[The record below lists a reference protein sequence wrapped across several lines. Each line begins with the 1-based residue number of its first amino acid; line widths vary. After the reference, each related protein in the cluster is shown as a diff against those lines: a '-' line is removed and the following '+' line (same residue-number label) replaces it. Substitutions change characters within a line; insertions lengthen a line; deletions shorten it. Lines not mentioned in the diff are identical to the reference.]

1 MDSSSY
7 SLPSSHFNPEISYK
21 GTPYSGQIS
30 SIQGSEGPVRRS
42 VASSQAIFSPLLEV
56 GVALLDSGAASLLDS
71 GAASLLELGGNTPYR
86 RTIMLEENG
95 LSTLLL
101 ELDSTFLEL
110 FASWFDLVSLL
121 LEGCAS
127 LEVGPTELGS
137 VEEELSADVVIGAVL
152 DESSPQLAQKTL
164 VRTRASFFQFL

>member
-1 MDSSSY
+1 
-7 SLPSSHFNPEISYK
+7 
-21 GTPYSGQIS
+21 
-30 SIQGSEGPVRRS
+30 
-42 VASSQAIFSPLLEV
+42 
-56 GVALLDSGAASLLDS
+56 
-71 GAASLLELGGNTPYR
+71 
-86 RTIMLEENG
+86 MLEENG